1 MKEQTWKRKEYET
14 WDEAFRALAPVIR
27 QQSIRVASYTQVLFV
42 QACASSYG
50 LQTDS
55 GAKHM
60 KSKFADVAYKC
71 GAYHQLGK
79 ALVPP
84 EYQIWQ
90 DDFTAEEQEVYK
102 KYTTDGRVLAANLQ
116 EKSYRI
122 RKKRTGEEESLTD
135 NIPCMML
142 REACQQHMERW
153 DGTGYPDGRKGD
165 EISPIAQIV
174 GLAKELDRLA
184 SETKSE
190 NPFAEAYDT
199 ITAQAGQAFSPELI
213 KILAASKAKCREVY
227 RKYVHYTMTLP
238 KTIPLVEKKKDR
250 PMGLAYRPMVSGP
263 GGKIN
268 AYEAIPWFAGIAENP
283 SEKESMEIVEPQLRR
298 LELVGD
304 ITTYF
309 LYEAA
314 DTLLRVENCKL
325 EAIDAIVLEVLPSFY
340 MGASV
345 LGKFEQLFEHQPI
358 DKKRLILTI
367 PDYVILNADTEAEEM
382 LKSYTEFGVT
392 FMVEGWNPETL
403 PAERLKELGIRYVR
417 PNPTLY
423 LKRETADALSA
434 LKDHGI
440 TAYAKDADTEDA
452 LRWLVACGVKHF
464 VGVST
469 GHPVDEEELI
479 RDSLLRERD
488 DG

>member
-50 LQTDS
+50 SQTEN

-60 KSKFADVAYKC
+60 KAKFADVAYKC

-90 DDFTAEEQEVYK
+90 SDFTAEEQEVYK

-116 EKSYRI
+116 EKSYRVK
-122 RKKRTGEEESLTD
+122 KKRTGEEEYETD

-190 NPFAEAYDT
+190 NPFGEAYDELMK
-199 ITAQAGQAFSPELI
+199 QAGTAFSPELL
-213 KILAASKAKCREVY
+213 KVLTACRTRCRAVY
-227 RKYVHYTMTLP
+227 MKYVHYTMTLP

-250 PMGLAYRPMVSGP
+250 PMGLVYRPTINGP
-263 GGKIN
+263 EGKIN
-268 AYEAIPWFAGIAENP
+268 AYEAIPWLGGLADNP
-283 SEKESMEIVEPQLRR
+283 SERESLEIVEPQLRR
-298 LELVGD
+298 LGLVAD
-304 ITTYF
+304 ISTYF

-314 DTLLRVENCKL
+314 DALLRIENCKL
-325 EAIDAIVLEVLPSFY
+325 AIDAIVLQMIPSFY
-340 MGASV
+340 MEASR
-345 LGKFEQLFEHQPI
+345 LSLFEKLFEDQPV
-358 DKKRLILTI
+358 DRSRLIITV
-367 PDYVILNADTEAEEM
+367 PDFVIVNANAETEEHF
-382 LKSYTEFGVT
+382 KSYIESGVT
-392 FMVEGWNPETL
+392 LMLDSWNPETL
-403 PAERLKELGIRYVR
+403 PLDRVKSIGFKYVR
-417 PNPTLY
+417 LNPEQY
-423 LKRETADALSA
+423 LKRETADILTALPQ
-434 LKDHGI
+434 HGI
-440 TAYAKDADTEDA
+440 TAFAKDADTEDA
-452 LRWLVACGVKHF
+452 VRWLVACGVKHF
-464 VGVST
+464 VGAST
-469 GHPVDEEELI
+469 GQTVDEDEMI
-479 RDSLLRERD
+479 REALLRERE